1 MITMTYAGRINVYC
15 GNSDDD
21 IQNNEDYKKNIP
33 NGSRFDEID
42 TSIEYRF
49 DAEKEEWIPQKK

>member
-21 IQNNEDYKKNIP
+21 CGRRKADKGDGGNSDIYGGELNECN
-33 NGSRFDEID
+33 RFSDCCG
-42 TSIEYRF
+42 RF
-49 DAEKEEWIPQKK
+49 NK